1 MKTRQIK
8 CPKDP
13 KYRYTTKKNNYR
25 VTTHTV
31 LKVVALAP
39 SLPES
44 LCGTLKQGFIDWKI
58 WRGEFSQIYLEGKYE
73 KEKEKKRK
81 M

>member
-1 MKTRQIK
+1 
-8 CPKDP
+8 
-13 KYRYTTKKNNYR
+13 
-25 VTTHTV
+25 VTTDTV
-31 LKVVALAP
+31 LKVVALAQ

-73 KEKEKKRK
+73 KEKEKNGKCEENK
-81 M
+81 EKSKKKHYFKKQ

>member
-1 MKTRQIK
+1 MIINNTYKMKTRQIK

-13 KYRYTTKKNNYR
+13 KYRYTAKKNNYR
-25 VTTHTV
+25 VTTDTV

-58 WRGEFSQIYLEGKYE
+58 WRGEFSQIYLEGN
-73 KEKEKKRK
+73 RK
-81 M
+81 